1 MSCFFAFYE
10 RRLIFGIHR
19 FYRNATEIARHP
31 RNLAST
37 VRRQDTTRKE
47 VRERRKARKEEELL
61 QKREEVKRL
70 KALKLKELRR
80 KLERIGKEGGLEDID
95 KHQGTIKPRIALS
108 TELLKVLIIALQD
121 LDLEGDWD
129 PDTHDRQMAGMYAQD
144 NDEGCYD
151 EDKPTWDDD
160 INIDDILPPVASS
173 SKKEKKSKKD
183 RKKEKKA
190 GDGHEDHEMGEG
202 GEAYGEDGEWDEEWD
217 GTEEMRK
224 KKLQEYMDSLLE
236 LEFNDVV
243 SVTRFQHGNH
253 ISHHA
258 LAKVAGIPTRFKYV
272 ASAPQT
278 FGLTAAELLMADD
291 RDLNQYM
298 GIKKYAPYRKGANW
312 DGRRPE
318 RLKEF
323 REKLNTNKVNRNG
336 EGGEVRAKRKGKKE
350 RQRAKAAVTEGTV
363 PEPDEPRASGKEKK
377 RKPEE
382 PSEGLEASLPR
393 KRKRRHGKSSQTTSA
408 E

>member
-1 MSCFFAFYE
+1 M
-10 RRLIFGIHR
+10 
-19 FYRNATEIARHP
+19 
-31 RNLAST
+31 
-37 VRRQDTTRKE
+37 
-47 VRERRKARKEEELL
+47 
-61 QKREEVKRL
+61 
-70 KALKLKELRR
+70 KELRR

-95 KHQGTIKPRIALS
+95 KHQGMTKSRTTLS

-144 NDEGCYD
+144 NDEEFYD
-151 EDKPTWDDD
+151 EEKPAWDDE
-160 INIDDILPPVASS
+160 INIDDIVPPVASS

-183 RKKEKKA
+183 RKKGKKP

-202 GEAYGEDGEWDEEWD
+202 GEAYGEDGEWDDEWD

-243 SVTRFQHGNH
+243 SATCFQHDNH
-253 ISHHA
+253 ISHYA
-258 LAKVAGIPTRFKYV
+258 VAKVAGIPTRFKYV

-278 FGLTAAELLMADD
+278 FGLTAAEVLMADD
-291 RDLNQYM
+291 KDLNEYM
-298 GIKKYAPYRKGANW
+298 GIKKYAPYRKGVNW

-323 REKLNTNKVNRNG
+323 RDKLNTNKANWNG

-350 RQRAKAAVTEGTV
+350 RQRAKAAVAGGTM
-363 PEPDEPRASGKEKK
+363 PEPDEPQAGGKEKK
-377 RKPEE
+377 RKLEE
-382 PSEGLEASLPR
+382 SSEGPEASLPR
-393 KRKRRHGKSSQTTSA
+393 KRKRRHGKSSQATSG